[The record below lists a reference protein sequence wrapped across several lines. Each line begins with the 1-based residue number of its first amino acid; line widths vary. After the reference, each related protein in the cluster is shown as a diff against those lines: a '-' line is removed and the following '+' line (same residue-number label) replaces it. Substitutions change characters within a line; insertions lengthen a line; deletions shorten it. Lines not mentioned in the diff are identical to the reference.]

1 MEPRKTILLRVYI
14 AFFLISLFGVA
25 ILFRIGQIQLVE
37 GERWKQRADSLML
50 EYREI
55 EAARGNIYS
64 SDSMLLAYSVPIYSL
79 YLDTRASSVSAE
91 LFNEKIDSIALGLSQ
106 IFNDRSPNEYRDDLS
121 RAYAAGE
128 RFHLIRKDV
137 GYLELQQVKQLPI
150 FRLGRYK
157 GGFMTEQRSKREL
170 TYRELAKR
178 TIGTPRDSKPVGIE
192 AAFNADLKGVGGSR
206 LMQKISGNTWKPV
219 NDRDEVEP
227 RDGDDVITTI
237 DLNIQDVASSSL
249 EKHLR
254 LHNADRGCAVLM
266 EVSTGDIK
274 AIANLTKTE
283 DGTYREVFNYAI
295 AEATYPGS
303 TFKLASMLAAID
315 DGYADTSDI
324 VFVGNGSTMFYGKE
338 VKDAHPPKSPR
349 MTVKEVF
356 EQSSN
361 VGTTRLVYQYYA
373 KDPERFIRKIYSF
386 GLGTK
391 LGLQID
397 GEARPRIKH
406 KNEEGWSAISLPWIS
421 YGYETAITPLQILAF
436 YNAVANN
443 GRMVRPKFV
452 REIRHSG
459 QLVRS
464 YPTEVIRDSIA
475 SPVAIAKVRKMM
487 EGVVEHGTGSV
498 LNKSPYKIAGKT
510 GTAQLQAKKMEDGNV
525 RMTYQAS
532 FAGYFPA
539 DRPRYSCIVVVY
551 APSNDVYYGGTVA
564 APVFKD
570 IADKVYS
577 TRLDMQMEPLK
588 KDTAAPLP
596 LPLAKAGNRADVQQ
610 VLKTLAVP
618 CSFEENAAW
627 VGAST
632 DRSLVK
638 LNTRPT
644 KPGMV
649 PNVMGMGLRDALY
662 LLESEGLVVSVSGRG
677 KVTRQSVDAGT
688 AVRKG
693 ERVEIVLNQ

>member
-1 MEPRKTILLRVYI
+1 MEPRKTILLRIYI
-14 AFFLISLFGVA
+14 TFFLICLFGVA

-37 GERWKQRADSLML
+37 GDMWKKRADSLLL

-64 SDSMLLAYSVPIYSL
+64 ADSMLLAYSVPIYSL
-79 YLDTRASSVSAE
+79 YLDTRASAISEE
-91 LFNEKIDSIALGLSQ
+91 LFQEKVDSIALGLSQ
-106 IFNDRSPNEYRDDLS
+106 IFNDRSPNEYRDDLV

-178 TIGTPRDSKPVGIE
+178 TIGTPRESRPVGIE
-192 AAFNADLKGVGGSR
+192 AAFNEDLKGVGGSR

-227 RDGDDVITTI
+227 RDGDDVVTTI

-266 EVSTGDIK
+266 EVATGDIK
-274 AIANLTKTE
+274 AIANLTKTA
-283 DGTYREVFNYAI
+283 DGSYREVYNYAI

-303 TFKLASMLAAID
+303 TFKLASMLATID
-315 DGYADTSDI
+315 DGFADTSDI

-397 GEARPRIKH
+397 GEAMPRIKH
-406 KNEEGWSAISLPWIS
+406 KNDEGWSAISLPWIS
-421 YGYETAITPLQILAF
+421 YGYETSITPLQILAF

-459 QLVRS
+459 QLVRT

-498 LNKSPYKIAGKT
+498 LNRSPYKIAGKT
-510 GTAQLQAKKMEDGNV
+510 GTAQLQAKRMEDGTV

-539 DRPRYSCIVVVY
+539 DRPKYSCIVVVY

-588 KDTAAPLP
+588 KDTAAVLP

-632 DRSLVK
+632 DRSLVR
-638 LNTRPT
+638 LTTRTT
-644 KPGMV
+644 KPGTA
-649 PNVMGMGLRDALY
+649 PNVLGMGLRDALY
-662 LLESEGLVVSVSGRG
+662 LLENEGMVVAVSGRG

-693 ERVEIVLNQ
+693 ERIEIVLNQ